1 MSERSKNKKDFLYR
15 INEFPDVQASPD
27 FHERLNKKIG
37 LIKSGE
43 MKLRDDDDFLYRI
56 KDFPDIN
63 ASADFLDQ
71 LHKKIEINKSGIES
85 ANVQITNKT
94 F

>member
-27 FHERLNKKIG
+27 FHERLHKKIG

-43 MKLRDDDDFLYRI
+43 MKLTDEDDLIFLTGCIKKLKLIKAALNPGMFRSRI
-56 KDFPDIN
+56 RH
-63 ASADFLDQ
+63 S
-71 LHKKIEINKSGIES
+71 EKS
-85 ANVQITNKT
+85 
-94 F
+94 